1 MRRPAEQ
8 LYHTAHDRFEMNNR
22 AGDPGVMDIQAR
34 LSRELDRWMK
44 EQGAP
49 GAAQDTHRAH
59 QAAREGKHLYG
70 VK

>member
-1 MRRPAEQ
+1 
-8 LYHTAHDRFEMNNR
+8 MNNR

-44 EQGAP
+44 EQGDP
-49 GAAQDTHRAH
+49 GAAQDTHQAH